1 MTIIRA
7 GNGLQM
13 IKTET
18 YVDGEN
24 EEVCELSL
32 DGIQDVNQYS
42 MSFAPSIIEQNT
54 GMPGNVLTI
63 DENGQAT
70 WINPIELVADKELR
84 KEYPALEQAWGT
96 LMESLAEYQM
106 VKKLVQD
113 HDK

>member
-7 GNGLQM
+7 GNGLKMNKMQ
-13 IKTET
+13 TW
-18 YVDGEN
+18 VDGEN
-24 EEVCELSL
+24 EDVCEISL

-54 GMPGNVLTI
+54 GIPGDVLTI
-63 DENGQAT
+63 DENGQAS
-70 WINPIELVADKELR
+70 WINPIELVADEKLR
-84 KEYPALEQAWGT
+84 KEYPALEQSWET
-96 LMESLAEYQM
+96 LMEALAAYQM